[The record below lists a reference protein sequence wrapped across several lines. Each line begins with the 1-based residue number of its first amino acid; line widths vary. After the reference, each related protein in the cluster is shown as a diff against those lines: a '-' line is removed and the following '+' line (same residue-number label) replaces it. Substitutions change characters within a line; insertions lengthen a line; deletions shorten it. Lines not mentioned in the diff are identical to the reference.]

1 MVNKIFLLLVV
12 FSTTILI
19 AQDSKKLELSVGS
32 RLLFPISDDWDG
44 NYLVGVSTGL
54 GFVLSSQTILRGSIS
69 YLIILSDE
77 DSPETWESLPG
88 IIVAIKRTFS
98 TKDSTI
104 IPYLQLEAGL
114 FIPMADDQFYSV
126 FPELCGSAGIEFL
139 LSKDTSLFFDVG
151 YMLGIAADIHNLISG
166 NVGINFRI

>member
-19 AQDSKKLELSVGS
+19 AQDSKILELSLGGNF
-32 RLLFPISDDWDG
+32 LIPISGDWDG
-44 NYLVGVSTGL
+44 NYFVGVSTGL

-126 FPELCGSAGIEFL
+126 FPELCGSIGLEFL
-139 LSKDTSLFFDVG
+139 LSRNTFLFIDVG
-151 YMLGIAADIHNLISG
+151 YMLGVAENLPKLIST